1 MIARRTF
8 ASFLVGALLAWAPAQ
23 LAHAQGAEART
34 QSRERFERGIA
45 HLAEQSYPEAVREL
59 EAARSLYPTA
69 SIHFNLGLAYR
80 GIGRS
85 RDAIAS
91 FERFLAAVGETGDP
105 ERVEEV
111 NRYLRTLRSALA
123 RVRVRVSPADAQV
136 SVDGTPIAVG
146 ESEIALDPGSH
157 VLEASA
163 PGHRAVRR
171 EIRVEP
177 GSSTTE
183 VLALEQTAG
192 RAATLALDVSPDHAA
207 VQLDGRPRGT
217 GDQEIEL
224 DAGAHTLAVS
234 ADGRDLSRE
243 FSIAAGQ
250 RLALTMEIPQGG
262 DDLTWLWVVLGVVVV
277 GGAAGVAAAV
287 LYEPD
292 VQAPLDG
299 NLGVV
304 MTTLGAM

>member
-1 MIARRTF
+1 MIARRTL
-8 ASFLVGALLAWAPAQ
+8 ASLLVCAIFVWGPTRLVQAQ
-23 LAHAQGAEART
+23 DAEARA
-34 QSRERFERGIA
+34 QSRERFERGVA
-45 HLAEQSYPEAVREL
+45 LLAESSYPDAVREL

-105 ERVEEV
+105 ARVEEV

-123 RVRVRVSPADAQV
+123 RVRVQVSPPDAQV
-136 SVDGTPIAVG
+136 SVDGSPIAVG
-146 ESEIALDPGSH
+146 TSEISLDPGAH
-157 VLEASA
+157 VIEASA
-163 PGHRAVRR
+163 PEHRSVRR
-171 EIRVEP
+171 EIRLEP

-183 VLALEQTAG
+183 VLALEHVAG
-192 RAATLALDVSPDHAA
+192 RATLALDVSPDHAA
-207 VQLDGRPRGT
+207 VQLDGTPRGV

-224 DAGAHTLAVS
+224 DPGAHTLAVS

-250 RLALTMEIPQGG
+250 RLALSMQVPQGG
-262 DDLTWLWVVLGVVVV
+262 DDLTWLWVVIGVVVV
-277 GGAAGVAAAV
+277 GGAAAV
-287 LYEPD
+287 TTALLYEPD
-292 VQAPLDG
+292 VQQPIVP
-299 NLGVV
+299 NLGIV
-304 MTTLGAM
+304 MTGLGGL